1 MLNTAM
7 IGVECS
13 HVSELTR
20 PNENVEEEIG
30 EGEVRDLRSKL
41 LQIFHVEAERVE
53 LGVELM
59 DQGHNALA
67 DASVEV
73 CKCEM
78 A

>member
-1 MLNTAM
+1 MLNIAM
-7 IGVECS
+7 VGVECS
-13 HVSELTR
+13 RVPGSTR
-20 PNENVEEEIG
+20 PSDDVEEEIG